1 MTTTISQTL
10 ILTATTT
17 RANELQ
23 KKYNDKYN
31 FLKVVT
37 LDHLILELFEI
48 YDDSSILLDDNI
60 ATTIIYKLIQN
71 GKSDYFKYLDK
82 NAQSLKI
89 IYDFFLKLQL
99 NDIKIEDF
107 QYPKDKQKALKEL
120 FSSYKKYLKLNNLV
134 DSSGVVNIALK
145 NINQYLKKFDEV
157 LVDSFKVD
165 SIDLIKSNKHKE
177 LLDKIKKYK
186 LSKSIRR
193 ILKSDEPNLY
203 QNRAFNSYDEV
214 RTAIKIA
221 KKLMLDGNSED
232 DIIIVCSD
240 INEYLPYYYNLL
252 DEYGMK
258 GYDTVGLPLNSYS
271 SNENSLKNHSN
282 FKIQKAYWK
291 YKEQYEKL
299 VSLSNHFNLPI
310 DKENLK
316 TTLLQNSMVRGD
328 KIGILFTD
336 PNKFIGT
343 QKRYQHIIFIGSDI
357 THFPPKVKDNFLF
370 TQKEAYELFCV
381 NNVYEASKTLYNEL
395 KKLSDN
401 LYVVTAT
408 YSGKRVLSQSL
419 LIDKDI
425 NNEFNILDIKS
436 KNDIFKEQKRVTK
449 ELDKYQQSITDTD
462 FTVFDGILDQ
472 EFQEGNK
479 LSASAINSYIKCPM
493 QYYFSNVLK
502 LNNPQ
507 DEQDGFDAAQKGKL
521 MHLCFELFVNKI
533 KDKNITT
540 TDTKT
545 LYDLMLDISQEA
557 FNHDDTKKDIGYD
570 KDGKLKLNIN
580 HKIDLQILQ
589 KGLYD
594 IDISDKSELAK
605 FVDYYIEN
613 GFDGFKNSSAE
624 ELFMLDSKFET
635 IDLKN
640 KSKDEIENISSST
653 RFIKG
658 FIDRLDLLN
667 NGEVNIIDYK
677 SSVKSYNKK
686 DFMLDE
692 IDYLKNVQLGIYML
706 YAKQEYKD
714 KSYDAYLL
722 SFKDDEPNDKIKIN
736 DTICDDVYET
746 MLKKQIL
753 QIKDD
758 INSGKFEFNNSD
770 KKVCEY
776 CNFKY
781 ICHQEVL
788 NKYSPI

>member
-17 RANELQ
+17 RVNELQ

-31 FLKVVT
+31 FLKVIT
-37 LDHLILELFEI
+37 LDYLVLELFEI

-60 ATTIIYKLIQN
+60 ATTIIYELIQN
-71 GKSDYFKYLDK
+71 SKSDYFKYLDK

-99 NDIKIEDF
+99 NDIKIEEF
-107 QYPKDKQKALKEL
+107 NYPKEKQKALKEL
-120 FSSYKKYLKLNNLV
+120 FTSYKKYLKSNNLV
-134 DSSGVVNIALK
+134 DNAGIVNIALK

-165 SIDLIKSNKHKE
+165 SIELIKSNKHKE

-193 ILKSDEPNLY
+193 TLKSDKPNLY
-203 QNRAFNSYDEV
+203 QNKAFNSYDEV

-221 KKLMLDGNSED
+221 KKLMLNGSSED

-252 DEYGMK
+252 PEYGMK
-258 GYDTVGLPLNSYS
+258 GYDTVGLPLNSYG
-271 SNENSLKNHSN
+271 SNENNLKNHTN
-282 FKIQKAYWK
+282 FKVQKAYWK
-291 YKEQYEKL
+291 YKEEYEKI
-299 VSLSNHFNLPI
+299 VSQSKYFNLPI
-310 DKENLK
+310 DKANLR

-328 KIGILFTD
+328 KIGVLFTD
-336 PNKFIGT
+336 PNKFIGST
-343 QKRYQHIIFIGSDI
+343 KRYKHIIFIGSDI

-370 TQKEAYELFCV
+370 TQKEAQKLFCI

-401 LYVVTAT
+401 LYVVTAS

-425 NNEFNILDIKS
+425 KDEFNIDDIKS
-436 KNDIFKEQKRVTK
+436 KNDIFKEQKRVNK
-449 ELDKYQQSITDTD
+449 DLDEFQKSILDTD
-462 FTVFDGILDQ
+462 FTVFDGMLNQ
-472 EFQEGNK
+472 EFQDGDK

-493 QYYFSNVLK
+493 QYYFTSVLK
-502 LNNPQ
+502 LNKPQ
-507 DEQDGFDAAQKGKL
+507 DEQDGFDATQRGSL
-521 MHLCFELFVNKI
+521 IHLCFELFVNKI
-533 KDKNITT
+533 KDNNITT

-545 LYDLMLDISQEA
+545 LYNLMLDISKEV
-557 FNHDDTKKDIGYD
+557 FNHDKTKKDIGYD
-570 KDGKLKLNIN
+570 KYGNLKLNIN

-589 KGLYD
+589 KGLEH
-594 IDISDKSELAK
+594 IDSTDKSELAK

-613 GFDGFKNSSAE
+613 CFDGFKNSSAE
-624 ELFMLDSKFET
+624 ELFILDSDFKPRTNE
-635 IDLKN
+635 N
-640 KSKDEIENISSST
+640 K

-658 FIDRLDLLN
+658 FIDRLDVLN

-677 SSVKSYNKK
+677 SSVKSYNIK
-686 DFMLDE
+686 DFILDE
-692 IDYLKNVQLGIYML
+692 DNHIKNVQLGIYML
-706 YAKQEYKD
+706 YVKQKYKD
-714 KSYDAYLL
+714 KSYNAHLL
-722 SFKDDEPNDKIKIN
+722 SFKDDKPNDKIKID
-736 DTICDDVYET
+736 DTICDVAYET

-753 QIKDD
+753 QIKDN
-758 INSGKFEFNNSD
+758 INSGKFNFNNSD
-770 KKVCEY
+770 EKVCEY

-781 ICHQEVL
+781 ICHQVVL
-788 NKYSPI
+788 SKEISDAK